1 MALIVTATT
10 GGLMDLGTVSL
21 HIASMWPRPVCV
33 IEADP
38 DGGRLAARHNWEVRP
53 GLVELVARLRSANS
67 TQSSVEEFVR
77 NHGDGVSVVV
87 APPGAEPIIA
97 ALGVLAS
104 RPRLLEEALGVDVIV
119 DVGRARPDSP
129 ARELISAADIRL
141 LVTRTDLEDV
151 VSVVHR
157 TEHLRSLGD
166 WKVLTAGGRYGVSE
180 VDRAIEW
187 PVIADLLPS
196 DRRSSERL
204 KEAVS
209 KLSTPLD
216 RNLVGATSAVAS

>member
-1 MALIVTATT
+1 MALVVTATT

-21 HIASMWPRPVCV
+21 HIASMWSTPVCV

-53 GLVELVARLRSANS
+53 GLVELVARLRSS
-67 TQSSVEEFVR
+67 TGTPPKTDEFIR
-77 NHGDGVSVVV
+77 HHGDGVSVVV
-87 APPGAEPIIA
+87 APPAAEPVIA

-104 RPRLLEEALGVDVIV
+104 RPRMLEEAIGTDVIV

-129 ARELISAADIRL
+129 ARELIAAADVRL

-157 TEHLRSLGD
+157 SDHLRSLGD
-166 WKVLTAGGRYGVSE
+166 WKVLTAGGRYGMDE
-180 VDRAIEW
+180 VDRALEW

-196 DRRSSERL
+196 DRRSSGRL
-204 KEAVS
+204 KEAVAR
-209 KLSTPLD
+209 LRSTSMVDTSHL
-216 RNLVGATSAVAS
+216 ATAVA